1 MAATQDLH
9 SSEYDYVIVGGGTA
23 GCVIASRLT
32 EYLPNKRILV
42 IEAGDTEIGNKDVEL
57 RKQGI
62 ELIGGPKD
70 FSYPIV
76 EQLYARPGASRLDLE
91 AQVPARTGLIRL
103 ISRPATYPLNES
115 NKPSRKPAFD
125 HISIC
130 ATVYNLV
137 AKLLL
142 MTSWSVSHSPVSPL
156 LVYSN

>member
-76 EQLYARPGASRLDLE
+76 EQLYEHRRE
-91 AQVPARTGLIRL
+91 
-103 ISRPATYPLNES
+103 N
-115 NKPSRKPAFD
+115 
-125 HISIC
+125 
-130 ATVYNLV
+130 
-137 AKLLL
+137 
-142 MTSWSVSHSPVSPL
+142 
-156 LVYSN
+156 

>member
-76 EQLYARPGASRLDLE
+76 EQLYGMMSSPNAYFPRAY
-91 AQVPARTGLIRL
+91 Q
-103 ISRPATYPLNES
+103 
-115 NKPSRKPAFD
+115 
-125 HISIC
+125 SIGGRINLF
-130 ATVYNLV
+130 NLV
-137 AKLLL
+137 
-142 MTSWSVSHSPVSPL
+142 VS
-156 LVYSN
+156 YTT